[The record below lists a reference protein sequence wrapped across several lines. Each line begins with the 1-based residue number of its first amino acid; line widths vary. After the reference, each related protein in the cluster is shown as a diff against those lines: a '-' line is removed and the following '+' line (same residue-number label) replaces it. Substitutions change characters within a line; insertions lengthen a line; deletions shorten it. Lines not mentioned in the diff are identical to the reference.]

1 MDQSKNL
8 TVEERRQYYWR
19 DIPADRILAALTPAQ
34 EPDAECRRIAYER
47 ILANCITT
55 IPTPAQEPDAECRRW
70 AYQRI
75 PTNRILA
82 VPTPDQEP
90 DVDCRRTAYD
100 RIPTDRIT
108 IPTPAEEPD
117 SWCRRIAAIR
127 TGSPHAG
134 QGEYDWLIEGN
145 TLHYGCESHTLA
157 EWRDQLDDLCR
168 LHHASDE
175 TRRELEGLLE
185 RMES

>member
-55 IPTPAQEPDAECRRW
+55 IPTPAEEPDVECRRI
-70 AYQRI
+70 ACRRI
-75 PTNRILA
+75 PA
-82 VPTPDQEP
+82 
-90 DVDCRRTAYD
+90 D
-100 RIPTDRIT
+100 RIPTV
-108 IPTPAEEPD
+108 PTPAEEPD
-117 SWCRRIAAIR
+117 LDCRRIAAIR